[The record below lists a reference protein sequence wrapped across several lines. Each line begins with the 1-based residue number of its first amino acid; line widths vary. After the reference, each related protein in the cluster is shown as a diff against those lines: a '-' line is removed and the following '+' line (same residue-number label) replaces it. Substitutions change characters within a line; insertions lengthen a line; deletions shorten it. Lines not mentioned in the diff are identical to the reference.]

1 LKPSLIKRRCP
12 AQQTM
17 CRAILACPRQAV
29 IYIVDELE
37 PLGGKIVFDY
47 EKCDEC
53 GKCAPECCGQAIEM
67 R

>member
-1 LKPSLIKRRCP
+1 
-12 AQQTM
+12 M
-17 CRAILACPRQAV
+17 CRAILACPRQAD

-47 EKCDEC
+47 GKCDEC
-53 GKCAPECCGQAIEM
+53 GKCAAECCGQAIEM